1 MSFGTRIG
9 LAVALMGVAAAC
21 GGGGNNV
28 TGGSGGSGGSTS
40 TGTHTTTTTSSS
52 GTGGMGGGTTT
63 TTTSS
68 SSTGGMGGA
77 GGSTQGAHGP
87 PATDLVNAG
96 NTCTSTS
103 YKMTFTMGQPTQNQ
117 TRTTSPSYQM
127 QGGLVGANGT
137 LP

>member
-52 GTGGMGGGTTT
+52 GTGGMGGGTT